1 MSLPGVVY
9 LPDLEI
15 TKDNTDQ
22 GIKQLMRV
30 IRPKWTQEDLEIK
43 VSRRMQVYLF

>member
-22 GIKQLMRV
+22 GIKQLMRF
-30 IRPKWTQEDLEIK
+30 IRTKWAQEDLEIK
-43 VSRRMQVYLF
+43 VSKSA